1 MSGNIPPSP
10 CERCRRDRTCNRD
23 DGCEAWRLWR
33 KAAWAKL
40 RELFDLETD
49 KEEEEADEHC
59 AHRNHHGAV

>member
-49 KEEEEADEHC
+49 KAEDAP
-59 AHRNHHGAV
+59 